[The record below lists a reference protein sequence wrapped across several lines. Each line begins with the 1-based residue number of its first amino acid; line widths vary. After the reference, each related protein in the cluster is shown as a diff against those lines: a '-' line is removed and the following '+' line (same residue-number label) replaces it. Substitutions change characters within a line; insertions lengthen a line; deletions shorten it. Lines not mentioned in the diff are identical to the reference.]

1 MRRTETKLAI
11 PATRQIQRNVCHD
24 ILVSYG
30 VRAKKRGRTVEHG
43 WTLRQTFCH
52 AFFRPGFPNMCDR
65 VRPFDRQVALTP
77 WSIVFPPRPFDFPA
91 FPATPS
97 GVTDAHVPVHE
108 FCSFANTPKDVGCDG
123 NLVPKHISG
132 GVFRQHP
139 TETTETTS
147 GRLEDASRPPGLRPP
162 CAAPGQPVSATRE
175 TAHQDSSSNSASA
188 SRVARPRAAPP
199 RFGLRPTLTSG
210 LTTASNP
217 DSTGREA
224 RGQR

>member
-1 MRRTETKLAI
+1 MGFPALPQPAHEPQLIQQRLGCLRSKSQRRL
-11 PATRQIQRNVCHD
+11 D
-24 ILVSYG
+24 
-30 VRAKKRGRTVEHG
+30 GRTGSDTSANFLSRV
-43 WTLRQTFCH
+43 LS
-52 AFFRPGFPNMCDR
+52 AGFPQN
-65 VRPFDRQVALTP
+65 VRPRPTVR
-77 WSIVFPPRPFDFPA
+77 PPGDLHTLLHRFLPRGPFDFPA

-97 GVTDAHVPVHE
+97 GVTDAHVSVHA

-123 NLVPKHISG
+123 NPFPKNVPR

-139 TETTETTS
+139 TETTEMTS

-175 TAHQDSSSNSASA
+175 TAHQDSSSNSASV